1 MAANLRFAAAK
12 IRKLSFDGNGNA
24 ISGNGPYNCHST
36 VSGPPDYGFLL
47 QEQELF
53 RRIPSLLLSL
63 PLQHPA
69 LLTVTGEGNSHGD
82 FLDVG

>member
-24 ISGNGPYNCHST
+24 ISGNGSYNCHST

-47 QEQELF
+47 QEQEPF
-53 RRIPSLLLSL
+53 RWIFTAIVSSASTPCSPRR
-63 PLQHPA
+63 
-69 LLTVTGEGNSHGD
+69 HG
-82 FLDVG
+82 